1 MALNRKWLPDTIRP
15 VRLRH
20 LQLRCCTSSLQ
31 PSQHAAMRPMFATD
45 ARLGFQKLIEPVCAM
60 QHLGK
65 SENEAVQNM
74 AYFN

>member
-1 MALNRKWLPDTIRP
+1 
-15 VRLRH
+15 
-20 LQLRCCTSSLQ
+20 
-31 PSQHAAMRPMFATD
+31 MRPMFATD

-74 AYFN
+74 AYFNKVGRQSYPLPD